1 MFEREMT
8 RRWEWLSGT
17 CVAVRLDYPLG
28 GAIVRFHSSRIGIL
42 MGFQPSGSSSD
53 YGLGS

>member
-1 MFEREMT
+1 MFERKMT

-28 GAIVRFHSSRIGIL
+28 SAIVRFHSSRIGIL